1 MDKRIVLATAG
12 SGKTYHI
19 THSINVD
26 ERVYIIIILI
36 KFQVML

>member
-19 THSINVD
+19 THSINVA
-26 ERVYIIIILI
+26 EYILYHLQIE
-36 KFQVML
+36 M